1 MPADS
6 AGCGRPPTRYTRDMT
21 PRISID
27 DRTLEQLRI
36 AGELTVEDSHGVP
49 VVLMT
54 VDARQE
60 LQKLVYDDSEWTAE
74 EMRAAGRDQLDDPE
88 GWGAPG
94 MEIYDELYGDKPT
107 DHGKN
112 P

>member
-1 MPADS
+1 
-6 AGCGRPPTRYTRDMT
+6 MT
-21 PRISID
+21 PRITID
-27 DRTLEQLRI
+27 DQTLQQLRQ
-36 AGELTVEDSHGVP
+36 AGELTVEDAYGLP

-60 LQKLVYDDSEWTAE
+60 LQKLVYDDSELTE
-74 EMRAAGRDQLDDPE
+74 QEMRAAGRDQLDDPE

-107 DHGKN
+107 DHGEHS
-112 P
+112 

>member
-1 MPADS
+1 M
-6 AGCGRPPTRYTRDMT
+6 
-21 PRISID
+21 
-27 DRTLEQLRI
+27 
-36 AGELTVEDSHGVP
+36 TVEDTHGVP
-49 VVLMT
+49 VILMT

-74 EMRAAGRDQLDDPE
+74 EMRAVVKPWFDDPE

>member
-1 MPADS
+1 
-6 AGCGRPPTRYTRDMT
+6 MT
-21 PRISID
+21 PRITID
-27 DRTLEQLRI
+27 DQTLQQLRQ
-36 AGELTVEDSHGVP
+36 AGELTVEDAYGLP

-60 LQKLVYDDSEWTAE
+60 LHKLVYDDSELTE
-74 EMRAAGRDQLDDPE
+74 QEMRAAGRDQLDDPE

-107 DHGKN
+107 DHGEHS
-112 P
+112 